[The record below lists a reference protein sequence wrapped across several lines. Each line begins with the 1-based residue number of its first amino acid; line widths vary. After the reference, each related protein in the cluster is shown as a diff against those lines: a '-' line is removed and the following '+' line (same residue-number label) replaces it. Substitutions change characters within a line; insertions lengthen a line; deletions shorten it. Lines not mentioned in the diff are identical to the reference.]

1 MKRLSLN
8 CILSPQIPRL
18 RSLNP
23 LHLLR
28 AMHRFPQIHAALDIE
43 LEIGAIAEYPRQDQ
57 RGRGG
62 DAAAVV
68 AQVVHMLAQHAH
80 CPGKRALGQ
89 VHGFHKILGQYFADI
104 DGFAFSEGHV
114 DTVPHW

>member
-8 CILSPQIPRL
+8 CILSPQIQRPH
-18 RSLNP
+18 SLNP

-57 RGRGG
+57 RGRVG
-62 DAAAVV
+62 DAAAVFAKLARLLV
-68 AQVVHMLAQHAH
+68 RHAYCLGQRVLGQFHRLHKIFAQYLADTD
-80 CPGKRALGQ
+80 GLALG
-89 VHGFHKILGQYFADI
+89 YN
-104 DGFAFSEGHV
+104 HV
-114 DTVPHW
+114 DTVPGW